1 MQSGWDEACSGHT
14 MCGIYGF
21 AGFHEDGLLDRMGR
35 VLRHRG
41 PDGEGYFMARE
52 GRPFAMG
59 MRRLA
64 IIDLSGGGQPIFSED
79 RTVAVVQNGE
89 IYNYLELTDELR
101 AKGHL
106 FKTGSDTEV
115 LVHGYEEWGME
126 GLLTRLNGM
135 FAFCVHDAKTGGFF
149 LARDRCGQKPLYY
162 TQSNGRFLFASEVKA
177 LLQSAHVEARPNV
190 RAIDPY
196 LTLRNVPEPQTMFA
210 GIYTLPAAH
219 YLHHDASGNV
229 SVKRYWEI
237 QLLPGEGHTYKSD
250 DDYFGA
256 FEALW
261 HDSVKLCMRSDVP
274 VGAYLSAGVDSS
286 LTVAAMTKHSS
297 AINTY
302 CIGFGAPTD
311 ETPAA
316 AETAKFLG
324 VNHHEIITTAA
335 DFNLLPEIVWH
346 MDRPVGDALIIAF
359 YKLAQGASKDL
370 KVVLGGEGA
379 DEAFAGYEFH
389 KVISLVEKY
398 RRLMPRALHR
408 GVMLPGFQ
416 LTPWKLMNL
425 FSSFPA
431 ALGSKGKQRLHDF
444 LKNYDRRDLNHNYNA
459 LRTLWSMDDRR
470 DLYAD
475 EFKSLAGD
483 AWMGREREGDKGGPF
498 LDRLLKLQYDEWLQD
513 WALIRQDKNT
523 MAHSLEY
530 RLPFLDHRLIE
541 LAFTLP
547 AHLKINRWTDKVIER
562 RLADKIFPKHI
573 ARRTK
578 KPFYLPVEF
587 FFDHPEFKTLVADT
601 LNPEQLKKRGYFNPR
616 KVAALIESMNTTRE
630 FVYCK
635 QVMSLV
641 ILELWHR
648 AFVDRQYSF
657 GDH

>member
-1 MQSGWDEACSGHT
+1 
-14 MCGIYGF
+14 
-21 AGFHEDGLLDRMGR
+21 
-35 VLRHRG
+35 
-41 PDGEGYFMARE
+41 
-52 GRPFAMG
+52 MG

-64 IIDLSGGGQPIFSED
+64 IIDLAGGRQPIFNED
-79 RTVAVVQNGE
+79 RSVVVIQNGE
-89 IYNYLELTDELR
+89 IYNYLELAADLE
-101 AKGHL
+101 AKGHT
-106 FKTGSDTEV
+106 FATHSDTEV
-115 LVHGYEEWGME
+115 LVHGYEEWGIE
-126 GLLTRLNGM
+126 GLLARLNGM
-135 FAFCVHDAKTGGFF
+135 FAFCVYDTRSGEFF

-177 LLQSAHVEARPNV
+177 LLQSAHVEARPNT
-190 RAIDPY
+190 RAIDPF
-196 LTLRNVPEPQTMFA
+196 LTLRDVPEPQTMFA

-219 YLHHDASGNV
+219 FLRHTPDGNATI
-229 SVKRYWEI
+229 KRYWEI
-237 QLLPGEGHTYKSD
+237 QLLPGEGWDFKRD
-250 DDYFGA
+250 EEYFEA

-261 HDSVKLCMRSDVP
+261 HDAVRLCMRSDVP

-297 AINTY
+297 DINTY
-302 CIGFGAPTD
+302 SIGFGAPTD

-324 VNHHEIITTAA
+324 VKHHEIIATAE

-359 YKLAQGASKDL
+359 YKLAQGAAKDL

-379 DEAFAGYEFH
+379 DEAFAGYEFQ
-389 KVISLVEKY
+389 KVINAVEKY
-398 RRLMPRALHR
+398 RRVMPRALHR

-431 ALGSKGKQRLHDF
+431 ALGSKGKERLHDF
-444 LKNYDRRDLNHNYNA
+444 LKNYDRRDLNHSYNA
-459 LRTLWSMDDRR
+459 LRTLWAADERR
-470 DLYAD
+470 DIYAD
-475 EFKSLAGD
+475 EFKSLATD
-483 AWMGREREGDKGGPF
+483 AWMGRERETDKSGPF

-541 LAFTLP
+541 FAFTLP
-547 AHLKINRWTDKVIER
+547 PHLKINRWTDKVIER
-562 RLADKIFPKHI
+562 RLADKVFPKQI

-578 KPFYLPVEF
+578 LPFYLPVEF
-587 FFDHPEFKTLVADT
+587 FFGHPEFRTLVADT
-601 LNPEQLKKRGYFNPR
+601 LNPEQIKKRGYFNPR
-616 KVAALIESMNTTRE
+616 RVAALIESMNTTRE

-648 AFVDRQYSF
+648 AFVDKQYTF
-657 GDH
+657 GA